1 MNQNNKTFKN
11 IKYSNIKQKIHN
23 KKNIKTKNNYMSKNE
38 DIKAKENC
46 NVVVMP
52 PPITDSDISALFNGL
67 LGVVKKKFELENK
80 AKIINTNLTLE
91 KVLKELKA
99 KQAECNR
106 LKNEI
111 ILLKSQLAKIDHE
124 NA

>member
-11 IKYSNIKQKIHN
+11 LKYSNIKQKVYN

-38 DIKAKENC
+38 DVKSKNC

-91 KVLKELKA
+91 KVLKELKS

-111 ILLKSQLAKIDHE
+111 ILLKCQLAKIEHE
-124 NA
+124 KA